1 MFTEQVPPD
10 VAIRCDGCGE
20 VWYFTA
26 DEPLRTTEDRDDFV
40 VDCMETLETDHDHG
54 VPAAPGYFARQR
66 STLRLVAA

>member
-40 VDCMETLETDHDHG
+40 VDCMETLEIGRAH
-54 VPAAPGYFARQR
+54 V
-66 STLRLVAA
+66 